1 MGFGKIDR
9 RTEHAMTDP
18 AVPTQ
23 RHVGWYD
30 RDAKY
35 VTSKIVLCAFPNA
48 EM

>member
-1 MGFGKIDR
+1 MGLAKLIGGR
-9 RTEHAMTDP
+9 EYVMTDP

-35 VTSKIVLCAFPNA
+35 ATSKIVLCAFPNA